1 MFKNK
6 TENNVKEFPKELSQ
20 VILDGQKHGVGDELM
35 IKGMVSV
42 GNLMGRFVTPDSPEE
57 ALMKEM
63 EERGRQKDVTIFFLE
78 VRESNDAARRLY
90 EKMGYE
96 QIGVRKNFYEK
107 PAENAIIMSKGWR
120 TA

>member
-6 TENNVKEFPKELSQ
+6 NENNVKEFPQELSQ

-35 IKGMVSV
+35 VKGMISV

-63 EERGRQKDVTIFFLE
+63 WEIADEIEKTPI
-78 VRESNDAARRLY
+78 ARVVL
-90 EKMGYE
+90 KMG
-96 QIGVRKNFYEK
+96 K
-107 PAENAIIMSKGWR
+107 SKLGNKC
-120 TA
+120 

>member
-6 TENNVKEFPKELSQ
+6 NENAAKEFPQELSQ

-63 EERGRQKDVTIFFLE
+63 WEIADDNEKNTIAKL
-78 VRESNDAARRLY
+78 VL
-90 EKMGYE
+90 KMGKE
-96 QIGVRKNFYEK
+96 KLSGKNC
-107 PAENAIIMSKGWR
+107 
-120 TA
+120 